1 MSLVPHVPYLNQVK
15 IGRKQSYKNLSVFPV
30 LSTYSLDLDY
40 LLLDEALLEE
50 VIEVV
55 EVEKEGTVHEL
66 KAINKSPRMI
76 LILDGEELVGAKQN
90 RIVNTTILI
99 QGDSTTVIPVSCVE
113 QGRWSYDSP
122 RFSSKKRVMS
132 PSLRAMKSEQ
142 VQFSL
147 RSSGD
152 YRSDQGAIWDEIS
165 EKASRRDAAS
175 PSMAMAEI
183 YEKDRSSIKEYI
195 RHFRLIDSQ
204 IGAVFM
210 INGEVVGMDSLG
222 KPDSFSKVFKK
233 LVESY
238 ALDAIDWLEPEK
250 EHKALKSAVTD
261 FIKASQAAQIETRP
275 SVGLGTDF
283 RMESD
288 KLTGFALDLDN
299 QILHLCI
306 FSREDGNE
314 QKKNGSRMERYTR
327 RRQNRVY

>member
-1 MSLVPHVPYLNQVK
+1 
-15 IGRKQSYKNLSVFPV
+15 
-30 LSTYSLDLDY
+30 
-40 LLLDEALLEE
+40 
-50 VIEVV
+50 
-55 EVEKEGTVHEL
+55 
-66 KAINKSPRMI
+66 
-76 LILDGEELVGAKQN
+76 
-90 RIVNTTILI
+90 
-99 QGDSTTVIPVSCVE
+99 
-113 QGRWSYDSP
+113 
-122 RFSSKKRVMS
+122 
-132 PSLRAMKSEQ
+132 
-142 VQFSL
+142 
-147 RSSGD
+147 
-152 YRSDQGAIWDEIS
+152 
-165 EKASRRDAAS
+165 
-175 PSMAMAEI
+175 MAMAEI
-183 YEKDRSSIKEYI
+183 YEKDRSSITEYV

-204 IGAVFM
+204 VGAVFM

-238 ALDAIDWLEPEK
+238 ALDAIDWLESEK
-250 EHKALKSAVTD
+250 EHKVLKSAVTD